1 MPSLFDAHS
10 HLPNPDAPS
19 PGQDQVICGTC
30 EADWAAVLSHA
41 AADAQVIPM
50 LGLHPWF
57 VAEASPNWAPHLEAQ
72 LRSHRA
78 GVGECGLDFSR
89 RNANRAAQITAFQL
103 QLRLARDLHR
113 PVAMHMVQAWGSLLD
128 LLRAEGVPPAGAL
141 IHDFSGSPDMARTLQ
156 GLGIFLSFSGALLK
170 PERQKLREALRATLP
185 ELLLLETDGAS
196 DLTHVLEV
204 AAGIRGASLDDL
216 AMQTWE
222 NGRRCFKE
230 LMA

>member
-1 MPSLFDAHS
+1 MLPLFDAHS

-19 PGQDQVICGTC
+19 PGQGQVICGTC

-41 AADAQVIPM
+41 AADPRIIPM

-89 RNANRAAQITAFQL
+89 RHADRAGQISAFRL
-103 QLRLARDLHR
+103 QLRLAHDLGR
-113 PVAMHMVQAWGSLLD
+113 PLAMHIVQAWGSLLD
-128 LLRAEGVPPAGAL
+128 LIQAEGVPQAGAM
-141 IHDFSGSPDMARTLQ
+141 IHDFSGSVEMALTLQ

-170 PERQKLREALRATLP
+170 PERQKLREALRAAAP
-185 ELLLLETDGAS
+185 ERLLLETDGAS
-196 DLTHVLEV
+196 DLAHVLEV
-204 AAGIRGASLDDL
+204 AADIRGASVDDL
-216 AMQTWE
+216 ATQTWE

-230 LMA
+230 CLA